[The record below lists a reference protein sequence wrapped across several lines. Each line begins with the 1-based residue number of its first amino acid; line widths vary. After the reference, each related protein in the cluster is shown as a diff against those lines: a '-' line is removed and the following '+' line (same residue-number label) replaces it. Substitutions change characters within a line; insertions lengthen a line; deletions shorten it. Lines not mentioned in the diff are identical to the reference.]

1 VIGFGGSGC
10 SQPAPSAG
18 APPGRTIQLELRGAE
33 ALQRA
38 HYDRLAPSYE
48 AHYSD
53 EWSELYRRRFIY
65 DRLTDGVDWASLEVL
80 DAMSGSGQT
89 AADLASRGAQ
99 VKGLDISP
107 QLVTRF
113 QRQLPEAVAV
123 QGSILESGLP
133 DASFDAVFVTSGLH
147 HVQPHVDQAIDE
159 IHRLLKP
166 GGHFCFW
173 EPHAGSLPNL
183 ARRMWYRFDPLFEA
197 NEAAVDVE
205 HLERRNHHRFDFEYR
220 RFYGGPAFLLV
231 YNSLVFRV
239 PPRLKRLYSPM
250 LLRLEGL
257 VEKVQGKRL
266 SCVVAAR
273 WRKKLG

>member
-1 VIGFGGSGC
+1 MCHSGGVV
-10 SQPAPSAG
+10 
-18 APPGRTIQLELRGAE
+18 QLELRGAE

-53 EWSELYRRRFIY
+53 QWSELYRRRFIY
-65 DRLTDGVDWASLEVL
+65 DRLTAGVDWASLEVL

-89 AADLASRGAQ
+89 AADLVSRGAR
-99 VKGLDISP
+99 VTGLDISR

-113 QRQLPEAVAV
+113 QRQLPEAVVV
-123 QGSILESGLP
+123 QGSILEIGLP
-133 DASFDAVFVTSGLH
+133 DSSFDAVFVTSGLH
-147 HVQPHVDQAIDE
+147 HVQPHVDQAVEE
-159 IHRLLKP
+159 IHRILKP
-166 GGHFCFW
+166 GGYFCFW

-183 ARRMWYRFDPLFEA
+183 ARRIWYRFDPLFEA
-197 NEAAVDVE
+197 NEAAIDLD
-205 HLERRNHHRFDFEYR
+205 HLERRNHHRFHFEFK

-239 PPRLKRLYSPM
+239 PPRLKRLYSPTLM
-250 LLRLEGL
+250 RLEGL
-257 VEKVQGKRL
+257 VERVQGKRL

-273 WRKKLG
+273 WRKKPG